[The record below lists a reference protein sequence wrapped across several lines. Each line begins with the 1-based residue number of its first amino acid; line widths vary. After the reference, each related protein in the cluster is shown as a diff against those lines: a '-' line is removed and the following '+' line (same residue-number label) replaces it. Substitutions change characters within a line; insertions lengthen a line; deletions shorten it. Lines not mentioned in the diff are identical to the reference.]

1 MRSLLTIDSRLREV
15 YAHPIGRD
23 LLKKLLFQLGLSD
36 RVITNPL
43 VSRVKL
49 KTLPF
54 LTLGLLDRAFL
65 GSFLEILNSAPDR
78 PRPVEERPVQPA
90 WWKEAGFYQIYPRSF
105 KDSNGDGIG
114 DLGGIIEKLDYLK
127 DLGVDAIWLSPIY
140 DSPND
145 DNGYDIRDYHKI
157 MAEFG
162 RMEDFDLLLA
172 EVHARG
178 MKLIMDL
185 VINHTSDEHEWFQKA
200 LAEPHSKYGEY
211 YIFRDEPNNWTSIF
225 GGSAWKYCPERQQY
239 VLHLFSE
246 KQVDLNWENPDLR
259 RDLIAMIRWWL
270 EKGVDGFRLD
280 VINFISKREGMPNGN
295 EKIGEMMG
303 VYGAEHYFYGPRL
316 HEYLRQLRK
325 EAFAPYGA
333 FTAGE
338 TPGIGLEMAK
348 LLTAGY
354 REELDLVF
362 SFDHLETPG
371 RGRFDD
377 YRYDLNYYKKH
388 IIYWLENY
396 GKDCWMTL
404 YFENHDNPRMV
415 SKVDPD
421 PRFRFV
427 LAKLLATILLTL
439 PGTPFIYQGQEL
451 GMVNKDFRSIADLR
465 DVESINLYNIWRE
478 AMGEQAAFRRI
489 LAGSRD
495 HSRTPMQWK
504 NTAYGGF
511 SEAEPWIGMDEDYK
525 TCNVEDQMRAEDS
538 VLNFYRQLIRLRKTH
553 PTLVYGEIE
562 FVQKKAGNLLA
573 YYRRDEQ
580 AVFYVEC
587 NLSREKRKRR
597 GKPPEG
603 LRLLSNYP
611 ECANGELRPYEA
623 TVWQLQS

>member
-90 WWKEAGFYQIYPRSF
+90 WWKEAVFYQIYPRSF

-295 EKIGEMMG
+295 
-303 VYGAEHYFYGPRL
+303 
-316 HEYLRQLRK
+316 
-325 EAFAPYGA
+325 
-333 FTAGE
+333 
-338 TPGIGLEMAK
+338 
-348 LLTAGY
+348 
-354 REELDLVF
+354 
-362 SFDHLETPG
+362 
-371 RGRFDD
+371 
-377 YRYDLNYYKKH
+377 
-388 IIYWLENY
+388 
-396 GKDCWMTL
+396 
-404 YFENHDNPRMV
+404 
-415 SKVDPD
+415 
-421 PRFRFV
+421 
-427 LAKLLATILLTL
+427 
-439 PGTPFIYQGQEL
+439 
-451 GMVNKDFRSIADLR
+451 
-465 DVESINLYNIWRE
+465 
-478 AMGEQAAFRRI
+478 
-489 LAGSRD
+489 
-495 HSRTPMQWK
+495 
-504 NTAYGGF
+504 
-511 SEAEPWIGMDEDYK
+511 
-525 TCNVEDQMRAEDS
+525 
-538 VLNFYRQLIRLRKTH
+538 
-553 PTLVYGEIE
+553 
-562 FVQKKAGNLLA
+562 
-573 YYRRDEQ
+573 
-580 AVFYVEC
+580 
-587 NLSREKRKRR
+587 
-597 GKPPEG
+597 
-603 LRLLSNYP
+603 
-611 ECANGELRPYEA
+611 
-623 TVWQLQS
+623 